1 MVTTSVITDT
11 HTGALNAK
19 PMPRRNTAANTITGL
34 RRCSVPKTA
43 SPAAAIE
50 SQTCIMDKSFLRSA
64 MSASAPAGKVKR
76 KKGNDAAVDNSDSKK
91 GDGDSVF
98 ITQVAAMS

>member
-1 MVTTSVITDT
+1 
-11 HTGALNAK
+11 
-19 PMPRRNTAANTITGL
+19 
-34 RRCSVPKTA
+34 
-43 SPAAAIE
+43 
-50 SQTCIMDKSFLRSA
+50 MDKSFLRSA

-76 KKGNDAAVDNSDSKK
+76 KKGNDAAVDNRDSKK